1 MDIKEWLQNTVYR
14 EPPEDQEGFPNGPQ
28 PQLGPSKPVRTGH
41 RHKRRRASSDPPGDG
56 SGRRDLAS
64 SDHVQLAAA
73 SFCSDSTSRH
83 GGSGVSSRER
93 VPTKVY
99 EKRARH
105 KTKPDRYEYKPKKGK
120 EEHEPKKSKSKRQKR
135 DRTADGAR
143 TTGIVQSFQL
153 KNGPKSNRLTVRL
166 LTRLIA
172 RWH

>member
-1 MDIKEWLQNTVYR
+1 
-14 EPPEDQEGFPNGPQ
+14 
-28 PQLGPSKPVRTGH
+28 
-41 RHKRRRASSDPPGDG
+41 
-56 SGRRDLAS
+56 
-64 SDHVQLAAA
+64 
-73 SFCSDSTSRH
+73 
-83 GGSGVSSRER
+83 
-93 VPTKVY
+93 VPIKVY

-172 RWH
+172 RRH